1 MMTRTSPCFTLV
13 LLTLASIL
21 MSCHKIVLEEPES
34 VIVPQQITRSPE
46 TRKEELGVKN
56 DVPLQGFYKDIFMDA
71 GVSLTTRNTLAAA
84 TYLGYSLESVSCT
97 EKADTAWQN
106 TIIAGDATDTNG
118 RLLYPDGQPRYRLI
132 FVCGGSATN
141 HSKSLRP
148 SCLDRMR
155 DFVRHGGSYVGSC
168 AGAFF
173 ATEGYDYIQ
182 NYPYYLA
189 LWPGTMIRTN
199 LKGIYTGMFVDGD
212 SPLLRYYDFGGDNYI
227 ADVRHN
233 GGGYPASIPVGT
245 EILARYD
252 YPDKEDVHC
261 QPSAWA
267 YKPCSESGRIIMEGS
282 HPEEVKTGERRDFT
296 AAMLRY
302 AVDGVGQTTVKGL
315 LKNGEPW
322 VMDKKTED
330 GDPLHTMIGDMQ
342 YHHFVVNVPSDVKDI
357 TISLT
362 SSADCD
368 LQLLACTDTYAYAD
382 VAEYKSE
389 STGANQQIV
398 IPCPLAGLWYIAVRS
413 LTTVTST
420 DVPLGQ
426 EYTGRT
432 DVLNGVP
439 YTITASWNV
448 QQDAAIKD
456 IYY

>member
-1 MMTRTSPCFTLV
+1 MNHTGLV
-13 LLTLASIL
+13 
-21 MSCHKIVLEEPES
+21 
-34 VIVPQQITRSPE
+34 
-46 TRKEELGVKN
+46 
-56 DVPLQGFYKDIFMDA
+56 
-71 GVSLTTRNTLAAA
+71 
-84 TYLGYSLESVSCT
+84 
-97 EKADTAWQN
+97 
-106 TIIAGDATDTNG
+106 
-118 RLLYPDGQPRYRLI
+118 
-132 FVCGGSATN
+132 
-141 HSKSLRP
+141 
-148 SCLDRMR
+148 
-155 DFVRHGGSYVGSC
+155 
-168 AGAFF
+168 
-173 ATEGYDYIQ
+173 
-182 NYPYYLA
+182 
-189 LWPGTMIRTN
+189 GT
-199 LKGIYTGMFVDGD
+199 KTGMFVEDD

-233 GGGYPASIPVGT
+233 GGGYPACIPIDT
-245 EILARYD
+245 EVLARYD
-252 YPDKEDVHC
+252 YPDKEEVHR

-267 YKPCSESGRIIMEGS
+267 YKPSSQSGRIIMEGS
-282 HPEEVKTGERRDFT
+282 HPEEVKTGERRD
-296 AAMLRY
+296 LLLY

-315 LKNGEPW
+315 LNNGESW

-330 GDPLHTMIGDMQ
+330 GDPSHTMIGDMQ

-368 LQLLACTDTYAYAD
+368 LQLLACSDTYAYAD
-382 VAEYKSE
+382 IAEYKSE

-398 IPCPLAGLWYIAVRS
+398 IPYPQAGLWYIAVRC

-439 YTITASWNV
+439 YNITASWTV

>member
-1 MMTRTSPCFTLV
+1 M
-13 LLTLASIL
+13 
-21 MSCHKIVLEEPES
+21 
-34 VIVPQQITRSPE
+34 
-46 TRKEELGVKN
+46 
-56 DVPLQGFYKDIFMDA
+56 
-71 GVSLTTRNTLAAA
+71 
-84 TYLGYSLESVSCT
+84 
-97 EKADTAWQN
+97 
-106 TIIAGDATDTNG
+106 II
-118 RLLYPDGQPRYRLI
+118 P
-132 FVCGGSATN
+132 
-141 HSKSLRP
+141 
-148 SCLDRMR
+148 
-155 DFVRHGGSYVGSC
+155 
-168 AGAFF
+168 
-173 ATEGYDYIQ
+173 
-182 NYPYYLA
+182 
-189 LWPGTMIRTN
+189 
-199 LKGIYTGMFVDGD
+199 
-212 SPLLRYYDFGGDNYI
+212 
-227 ADVRHN
+227 
-233 GGGYPASIPVGT
+233 
-245 EILARYD
+245 
-252 YPDKEDVHC
+252 
-261 QPSAWA
+261 PSAWA
-267 YKPCSESGRIIMEGS
+267 YKPSSQSGRIIMEGS

-296 AAMLRY
+296 AAMLLY

-315 LKNGEPW
+315 LNNGLSW

-330 GDPLHTMIGDMQ
+330 GDPSHTMIGDMQ

-398 IPCPLAGLWYIAVRS
+398 IPCPLAGLWYIAVRC